1 MAKEGTWLG
10 DHLGTP
16 MLLVWVRMLI
26 LLGRFQTVVIAF
38 SCCCWCCI
46 FIFWSWLCNKKMD
59 TAQKRE
65 IQKVNFY
72 QLLQPLNNLFQSEL
86 FSSGEMKKLSMASL
100 AAIRGLTDIRA
111 RLTTPTAFTTKPRIP
126 IPLTG
131 ALAEW
136 EHCLI
141 HKTLTM
147 MTIEQ
152 RLTNKEGRLALGTLG
167 RLQQRSANLSL
178 TRLSRSMRC
187 NRTYLRLI
195 RRWKT
200 REVNQPPFNHART
213 LKAAYLKWS
222 STA

>member
-1 MAKEGTWLG
+1 
-10 DHLGTP
+10 
-16 MLLVWVRMLI
+16 
-26 LLGRFQTVVIAF
+26 
-38 SCCCWCCI
+38 
-46 FIFWSWLCNKKMD
+46 MD
-59 TAQKRE
+59 TAEKRE

-100 AAIRGLTDIRA
+100 AAIRGLTDIRARLPSAAWLPSVA

-200 REVNQPPFNHART
+200 REVNNLTIRRT
-213 LKAAYLKWS
+213 P
-222 STA
+222 

>member
-1 MAKEGTWLG
+1 
-10 DHLGTP
+10 
-16 MLLVWVRMLI
+16 
-26 LLGRFQTVVIAF
+26 
-38 SCCCWCCI
+38 
-46 FIFWSWLCNKKMD
+46 MD
-59 TAQKRE
+59 TAEKRE

-72 QLLQPLNNLFQSEL
+72 QLLQPLNNLLQSEL

-111 RLTTPTAFTTKPRIP
+111 RLPSAAWLPSVARLTTATAFTTRP

-152 RLTNKEGRLALGTLG
+152 GLTNKEGRLASGTLG

-178 TRLSRSMRC
+178 TRMSRTMRC

-200 REVNQPPFNHART
+200 REVNHLSIMRA
-213 LKAAYLKWS
+213 L
-222 STA
+222 